1 MTHWKLRLWCF
12 TLCLQDIWVAKQ
24 SPRKSHRFTS
34 FEIALI
40 IVWRAVTRGSTRRE
54 GWSCYLGSDRSHVT
68 PDASCIYTDFHKPE
82 KNTKK
87 EAHKVFLS
95 LLQPVGTILPS
106 VSPSICQNTQHTLLK
121 PCNPTPKAWS
131 NKHSAPQKDRERGKS
146 RQEGH
151 IRIIQASPHIIRQYV
166 LINWI
171 VVLLVHAARLQHV
184 SH

>member
-1 MTHWKLRLWCF
+1 M
-12 TLCLQDIWVAKQ
+12 WVAKQ
-24 SPRKSHRFTS
+24 SPRKSHWFTS
-34 FEIALI
+34 FENGLI
-40 IVWRAVTRGSTRRE
+40 NVWRAVARGSTRQE
-54 GWSCYLGSDRSHVT
+54 GWSCYLGCDRHVSHLMLH
-68 PDASCIYTDFHKPE
+68 ASTLTSTNQRKNWE

-87 EAHKVFLS
+87 EAHTVS
-95 LLQPVGTILPS
+95 SLQPVGTILPS
-106 VSPSICQNTQHTLLK
+106 VSPSICQNTQHTLSK
-121 PCNPTPKAWS
+121 PCAPTPKDWS

-166 LINWI
+166 RINWI

>member
-1 MTHWKLRLWCF
+1 MRGG
-12 TLCLQDIWVAKQ
+12 
-24 SPRKSHRFTS
+24 PRDQERVELLPRVRSSRF
-34 FEIALI
+34 
-40 IVWRAVTRGSTRRE
+40 
-54 GWSCYLGSDRSHVT
+54 T

-82 KNTKK
+82 EKLREKHKK
-87 EAHKVFLS
+87 KKAHTASTRS
-95 LLQPVGTILPS
+95 LRCNLFGTILPS
-106 VSPSICQNTQHTLLK
+106 VSPSICQNTQHTLSK
-121 PCNPTPKAWS
+121 PCAPTPKAWS

-146 RQEGH
+146 RQEEH